1 MTSISRREA
10 IRKAALFLGGTILL
24 PDIVKAWESPTIV
37 NKAAAFTENQ
47 SKLIAEIAELIIPTT
62 DSPGAISAG
71 VPAFI
76 EKMIA
81 DCYSKEIRDK
91 FYQDLDAFSQATNF
105 LKLSKEK
112 RIEALQNLEI
122 KAKDERARIK
132 QIPATTQLQ
141 PAPLFDTLKSL
152 TVTGYFTSEIGC
164 TQALR
169 YEAVPGRYDGDVPY
183 KKGDRA
189 WAT

>member
-1 MTSISRREA
+1 MSNISRREA
-10 IRKAALFLGGTILL
+10 IRKAALFIGGSILL
-24 PDIVKAWESPTIV
+24 PDIVKAWESPSIV
-37 NKAAAFTENQ
+37 NTAAAFNETQ
-47 SKLIAEIAELIIPTT
+47 TKVIAEIAELIIPTT
-62 DSPGAISAG
+62 DTPGAISAG

-76 EKMIA
+76 EKMVA

-91 FYQDLDAFSQATNF
+91 FYRDLDAFSTETGF
-105 LKLSKEK
+105 LQLSKDK
-112 RIEALQNLEI
+112 KIYALKKLEA
-122 KAKDERARIK
+122 KAKEERNSIK
-132 QIPATTQLQ
+132 RIPATTQLQ
-141 PAPLFDTLKSL
+141 PAPLFDTLKDL

-183 KKGDRA
+183 KKGDKA